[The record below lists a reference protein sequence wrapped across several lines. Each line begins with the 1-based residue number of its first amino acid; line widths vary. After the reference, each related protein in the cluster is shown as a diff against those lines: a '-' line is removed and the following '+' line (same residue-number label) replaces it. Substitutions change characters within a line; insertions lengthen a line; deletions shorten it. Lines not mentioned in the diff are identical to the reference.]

1 MSFIFGIVNFDQ
13 KAVSREEIRLLGNGV
28 KWENFIVHTEGYGN
42 VALGYCHHPQRQP
55 KAGLFHGEDLL
66 VLGDI
71 RIYNNEELGK
81 IFDYASP
88 EEAFAKAYRLW
99 GTDFANHINGDFAAL
114 IFDRCSEQA
123 HLIRDHIGARPLSYR
138 FDEHKLIFAS
148 HEFGLVKSGL
158 FRTDLSEKKL
168 INRFFSQGEMY
179 KQTVFKQVLKVVPG
193 HGVSFAADGSHT
205 VRKYWNPENILKNK
219 SLTFEVAAARLREL
233 LVTATQ
239 NRMVQGKT
247 GLHISGGLDS
257 CGVAAIVADHTPDK
271 SCLCGYSWTPEVFKE
286 TVEGT
291 DEKEF
296 IAAFCEDKQVGI
308 NYLNLQENETVKN
321 ALLPEF
327 ETQHIEHPVMQMA
340 GKDGVAVI
348 FSGWGGDEFV
358 SLSTRGTVNH
368 LFFSFKWFT
377 LLQYVRKKGI
387 TSTLCQ
393 FRTEILPLLV
403 PFGLLPAYRIG
414 QTDWSI
420 LHLLKPAFIRK
431 YWRKLFFHRYKN
443 AFGYGDRSR
452 FMLNLLEHYHLP
464 ERMDSWSINAER
476 YGFEY
481 KYPLLDKDVLEFWFS
496 IPVEHTYKDFHPR
509 LLYREAM
516 KGILTEKIRTRRD
529 KGEAL
534 RIAFSMRERQNGKKY
549 LENLFYGIPLAEHLH
564 FFKPEAFQQVF
575 NEFPSEKLLK
585 NIRNM
590 HKITCYLRYVALV
603 KDYLTTNHE

>member
-205 VRKYWNPENILKNK
+205 VRKYWNPESILKNK
-219 SLTFEVAAARLREL
+219 SLTFEVAAARL
-233 LVTATQ
+233 
-239 NRMVQGKT
+239 
-247 GLHISGGLDS
+247 
-257 CGVAAIVADHTPDK
+257 
-271 SCLCGYSWTPEVFKE
+271 
-286 TVEGT
+286 
-291 DEKEF
+291 
-296 IAAFCEDKQVGI
+296 
-308 NYLNLQENETVKN
+308 
-321 ALLPEF
+321 
-327 ETQHIEHPVMQMA
+327 
-340 GKDGVAVI
+340 
-348 FSGWGGDEFV
+348 
-358 SLSTRGTVNH
+358 
-368 LFFSFKWFT
+368 
-377 LLQYVRKKGI
+377 
-387 TSTLCQ
+387 
-393 FRTEILPLLV
+393 
-403 PFGLLPAYRIG
+403 
-414 QTDWSI
+414 
-420 LHLLKPAFIRK
+420 
-431 YWRKLFFHRYKN
+431 
-443 AFGYGDRSR
+443 
-452 FMLNLLEHYHLP
+452 
-464 ERMDSWSINAER
+464 
-476 YGFEY
+476 
-481 KYPLLDKDVLEFWFS
+481 
-496 IPVEHTYKDFHPR
+496 
-509 LLYREAM
+509 
-516 KGILTEKIRTRRD
+516 
-529 KGEAL
+529 
-534 RIAFSMRERQNGKKY
+534 
-549 LENLFYGIPLAEHLH
+549 
-564 FFKPEAFQQVF
+564 
-575 NEFPSEKLLK
+575 
-585 NIRNM
+585 
-590 HKITCYLRYVALV
+590 
-603 KDYLTTNHE
+603 